1 LRTLAQVY
9 FRLGDPRSWELPAE
23 ALELLEPL
31 GPSGDLVDALTEV
44 ARSAAL
50 RGRSQE
56 GIDVADRALVLA
68 EELGLPRPARP
79 LGVRGYA
86 RADLGDPGGLEDFRR
101 AIVLADDAG
110 QGREGALLLGNLA
123 YKLWLM
129 EGPVAALGVIREN
142 MAFEKVRGLTDGA
155 ESTKA
160 FALDLLFDIGEIDD
174 VVAGVAGFGLE
185 ASGDVFA
192 SLIVRAVQA
201 RVAWLCGGEDVA
213 RVLDRL
219 ERDARDTAD
228 PDSIINGL
236 GSSALMRAE
245 LGQREV
251 AAALLTELEAYPGA
265 RDTENYPV
273 LLTAIVRTALGVG
286 GPDLAGRLV
295 AGFEP
300 RTPYARHALVAAE
313 AVLTEGRGHVQA
325 AAPTYADAADRW
337 ERFGVV
343 PEQAFALLGQG
354 RCLVELSRATEAAS
368 VLQRAREI
376 FVRLRAAPAL
386 AEADEL
392 LLRATALSS

>member
-1 LRTLAQVY
+1 
-9 FRLGDPRSWELPAE
+9 
-23 ALELLEPL
+23 
-31 GPSGDLVDALTEV
+31 
-44 ARSAAL
+44 
-50 RGRSQE
+50 
-56 GIDVADRALVLA
+56 
-68 EELGLPRPARP
+68 
-79 LGVRGYA
+79 
-86 RADLGDPGGLEDFRR
+86 
-101 AIVLADDAG
+101 
-110 QGREGALLLGNLA
+110 
-123 YKLWLM
+123 
-129 EGPVAALGVIREN
+129 
-142 MAFEKVRGLTDGA
+142 
-155 ESTKA
+155 
-160 FALDLLFDIGEIDD
+160 
-174 VVAGVAGFGLE
+174 
-185 ASGDVFA
+185 
-192 SLIVRAVQA
+192 
-201 RVAWLCGGEDVA
+201 
-213 RVLDRL
+213 
-219 ERDARDTAD
+219 
-228 PDSIINGL
+228 
-236 GSSALMRAE
+236 
-245 LGQREV
+245 
-251 AAALLTELEAYPGA
+251 LEAYPGA